1 MTLLSG
7 GFRGRGLLRVR
18 KEGSGAACRSG
29 AGSRRCLLALALGL
43 VVLVA
48 DVRAQAQS
56 AAPWPDKSI
65 RILVGFPPGT
75 STDTLTRMVA
85 TRMAEFLGQP
95 LTVENKP
102 GAGSSIAAEMVAR
115 SAPDGYT
122 LLATS
127 SANTINPS
135 LYRLSFDLLHD
146 LTPIGG
152 IAEAPLLV
160 IGWPGNGLRD
170 IAQVIAA
177 ARAKP
182 DALAY
187 GSSGVGTFVHLNAE
201 LFKLSTGTRI
211 THVPYKGS
219 SQAIADLLS
228 GQIQL
233 LFTPASTAIPHVKA
247 GKAVALGLIGRKR
260 SPELPD
266 VPTLGEAGV
275 PGLDSALWSGLHAPA
290 GTPPAVIDRL
300 NRELQR
306 ALGLA
311 EVRAQIATQ
320 SNEPLPGTPA
330 QFGALVRDDVERWAR
345 VVRSAGIKAD

>member
-1 MTLLSG
+1 MARCATAALLSVACAATG
-7 GFRGRGLLRVR
+7 WLP
-18 KEGSGAACRSG
+18 SGI
-29 AGSRRCLLALALGL
+29 
-43 VVLVA
+43 V
-48 DVRAQAQS
+48 QAQPS
-56 AAPWPDKSI
+56 AAWPDKPI
-65 RILVGFPPGT
+65 RVLVGFPPGT

-85 TRMAEFLGQP
+85 TRMAESLGQP
-95 LTVENKP
+95 IAVENKP

-115 SAPDGYT
+115 AAPDGYT

-146 LTPIGG
+146 LVPVGG
-152 IAEAPLLV
+152 IAEAPLLI
-160 IGWPGNGLRD
+160 IGWPGTGLRD
-170 IAQVIAA
+170 VAQVIAA
-177 ARAKP
+177 ARARP
-182 DALAY
+182 DSLAY

-201 LFKLSTGTRI
+201 LFKMSTGTRI

-247 GKAVALGLIGRKR
+247 GKAVALGLIGRRR
-260 SPELPD
+260 SAELPE
-266 VPTLGEAGV
+266 VPTLAEAGV
-275 PGLDSALWSGLHAPA
+275 SGLDSALWSGLHAPA
-290 GTPPAVIDRL
+290 GTSPAVIDRL

-306 ALGLA
+306 ALALPD
-311 EVRAQIATQ
+311 VRAQIATQ

-330 QFGALVRDDVERWAR
+330 QFGAMVREDVERWAR
-345 VVRSAGIKAD
+345 VVKSAGIKAD